1 MPQYAGG
8 RPFCFCSGSAA
19 QPEEE
24 WLWEECD
31 IPVCEVT
38 IAVLSNTA
46 PGLVLAT
53 CPHCTL
59 CSCRADGQ
67 LLQLTQRLIR
77 VSENIYHEIKL
88 LSTAISPSCWML
100 VLPGCKFATV

>member
-1 MPQYAGG
+1 M
-8 RPFCFCSGSAA
+8 
-19 QPEEE
+19 
-24 WLWEECD
+24 
-31 IPVCEVT
+31 CEVT

-46 PGLVLAT
+46 HWSTKYYYLTAPGLVLPT
-53 CPHCTL
+53 WP
-59 CSCRADGQ
+59 ADGR
-67 LLQLTQRLIR
+67 LLQLTQPLIR

>member
-1 MPQYAGG
+1 M
-8 RPFCFCSGSAA
+8 
-19 QPEEE
+19 
-24 WLWEECD
+24 LWEECD

-38 IAVLSNTA
+38 IAVLSNTAQWSTKYYYLTA

-67 LLQLTQRLIR
+67 LLQLTQLLIR